1 MWDADLV
8 SRVRDRKLNEIMIFA
23 SMAKIDSSNIDT
35 YIDIIVSL
43 GDDIDACDTLLDTD
57 GESEIALESIDEP
70 EYTGRLSPGEKAD
83 EDAFNALKSSPR
95 SGGDSPQ
102 TGRGS
107 FGRPC
112 GKSQSGSH
120 PLLSECLFRYGM

>member
-57 GESEIALESIDEP
+57 GETEIALESIDVP
-70 EYTGRLSPGEKAD
+70 EYIDRLSPGEKAD
-83 EDAFNALKSSPR
+83 EDAFNALKANPY
-95 SGGDSPQ
+95 
-102 TGRGS
+102 
-107 FGRPC
+107 C
-112 GKSQSGSH
+112 
-120 PLLSECLFRYGM
+120 E